1 MQVKNDKISKKKIG
15 CFKIQEVSNVK
26 KVFLAGIKKSA
37 FIMPIRKK
45 DYPIN
50 VRTIPTKSG
59 IEILSSIFIL
69 SSKTSA
75 KTAAIQAKTLT

>member
-1 MQVKNDKISKKKIG
+1 MTKFRKKKTRR
-15 CFKIQEVSNVK
+15 FKIQEVSNVK
-26 KVFLAGIKKSA
+26 KKGIFSRNKKSA